1 MFLGQF
7 LALILSIVDFLTEG
21 LFSRGNQN
29 KMKFISFAAGV
40 SVTYVFLIMLP
51 EVYVKSAEISEL
63 IFLSVLFSFG
73 FFHIIEK
80 YIRQNFTGIALRKE
94 HQLLHSTSSFGYFF
108 VVGYLLAD
116 IASNNI
122 LDSLL
127 LFIPVT
133 LHIVI
138 DSLPRRKSKKY
149 YIRAFSASSAFLG
162 SLASLFIDVGIIGN
176 TILLGLVAGGLLYT
190 VIRDTIPKDRE
201 GKPLYFTLGILI
213 FTVLILLL
221 WNVGI

>member
-1 MFLGQF
+1 MFLGQI

-51 EVYVKSAEISEL
+51 EVYVRSVGISKL

-94 HQLLHSTSSFGYFF
+94 HQLLHTTSSFGYFF

-116 IASNNI
+116 ITSQNA
-122 LDSLL
+122 LDGLL

-138 DSLPRRKSKKY
+138 DSLPRRKSKKHHV
-149 YIRAFSASSAFLG
+149 RAFASSSAFLG
-162 SLASLFIDVGIIGN
+162 SLVALFVDVGFLGN
-176 TILLGLVAGGLLYT
+176 TILLGSVAGGLLYT
-190 VIRDTIPKDRE
+190 VIRDTLPKDRE
-201 GKPLYFTLGILI
+201 GKPMFFTLGILI
-213 FTVLILLL
+213 FTIIILLL
-221 WNVGI
+221 WNVGF